1 MHYKTITAI
10 WDCLRARKKAY
21 AQFSTQAHAGIIG
34 LAELITSIGGI
45 MKQTEIYWLMFSRY
59 SLDNNMFPFHVG
71 EQQREMEANI
81 SDLFCN
87 SRGANKWQTVYVGT
101 HTECHLQMLA
111 HLIVLRERY
120 GVEFNQALVD

>member
-1 MHYKTITAI
+1 MGK
-10 WDCLRARKKAY
+10 RKKAY
-21 AQFSTQAHAGIIG
+21 VYLSTQATTGIIG
-34 LAELITSIGGI
+34 MMECGESNGGF

-120 GVEFNQALVD
+120 GIEFNQASAD

>member
-1 MHYKTITAI
+1 MEITERHVAFT
-10 WDCLRARKKAY
+10 
-21 AQFSTQAHAGIIG
+21 AQAGIIG

-101 HTECHLQMLA
+101 HTECHLRMLA
-111 HLIVLRERY
+111 HLTVLRERY
-120 GVEFNQALVD
+120 GIEFNQALVE